1 MLLGNGDG
9 TFQAAVTYDSGGQQP
24 ASIAV
29 DDANGDGKP
38 DVIVAN
44 FCASSGSNLCFGR
57 GVAGVLLGKGDGTFE
72 PTMAYDTG
80 GFGGLS
86 IAGADL
92 NGDGKP
98 DLLVANYCAT
108 PFPCE
113 SAGAVGVL
121 LNNPADTTPPVIVI
135 AAAPNVL
142 WPPNGAMVPVR
153 VSGTI
158 TDARSGVNVLVYH
171 LAASLA

>member
-1 MLLGNGDG
+1 MIGRPDDVGQRQ
-9 TFQAAVTYDSGGQQP
+9 QADR

-92 NGDGKP
+92 NGDGNV
-98 DLLVANYCAT
+98 DLLDFPVLDANINN
-108 PFPCE
+108 
-113 SAGAVGVL
+113 GVFSFH
-121 LNNPADTTPPVIVI
+121 P
-135 AAAPNVL
+135 
-142 WPPNGAMVPVR
+142 
-153 VSGTI
+153 
-158 TDARSGVNVLVYH
+158 
-171 LAASLA
+171 